1 MYWKTS
7 GRGGDTVKVYDDEV
21 NMFNIKIEI
30 DLYIYILILILHSF
44 SE

>member
-21 NMFNIKIEI
+21 NLLNIKIVI
-30 DLYIYILILILHSF
+30 DLYLIHILILHLF
-44 SE
+44 PE

>member
-21 NMFNIKIEI
+21 NLLNIKIEI
-30 DLYIYILILILHSF
+30 DLYLIHILILHF
-44 SE
+44 FPE